1 MQGLGEKLLPVS
13 AAAVAFGA
21 YGVKAFGDFEQAMN
35 KVKVKLDESDWGRF
49 DELKEQALEMMEQS
63 LAILYALQEPA
74 AADLHD
80 VIERVMGSSGKMG
93 EEGEVWDSVF
103 TDLPHLTMRALFLHR
118 NDGFTVG
125 QIARRLRISEADA
138 AERLDHAVRYVR
150 APASPRI

>member
-1 MQGLGEKLLPVS
+1 MGSGNEP
-13 AAAVAFGA
+13 G
-21 YGVKAFGDFEQAMN
+21 N
-35 KVKVKLDESDWGRF
+35 

-125 QIARRLRISEADA
+125 QIAGPVSNFVREVGFVHQTVNLSPKMMANWVLASNHSRGGRFHSSA
-138 AERLDHAVRYVR
+138 A
-150 APASPRI
+150 

>member
-1 MQGLGEKLLPVS
+1 MGSGNEP
-13 AAAVAFGA
+13 G
-21 YGVKAFGDFEQAMN
+21 N
-35 KVKVKLDESDWGRF
+35 
-49 DELKEQALEMMEQS
+49 DELKDQALEMMEQS

-103 TDLPHLTMRALFLHR
+103 TDLPHLTMRAMFLHR

>member
-1 MQGLGEKLLPVS
+1 MGSGNEP
-13 AAAVAFGA
+13 G
-21 YGVKAFGDFEQAMN
+21 N
-35 KVKVKLDESDWGRF
+35 

-103 TDLPHLTMRALFLHR
+103 TGLSGFSCVSGRLHI
-118 NDGFTVG
+118 T
-125 QIARRLRISEADA
+125 
-138 AERLDHAVRYVR
+138 
-150 APASPRI
+150 PPWP

>member
-1 MQGLGEKLLPVS
+1 MFNRPPKHEIPDS
-13 AAAVAFGA
+13 
-21 YGVKAFGDFEQAMN
+21 
-35 KVKVKLDESDWGRF
+35 
-49 DELKEQALEMMEQS
+49 
-63 LAILYALQEPA
+63 P
-74 AADLHD
+74 
-80 VIERVMGSSGKMG
+80 
-93 EEGEVWDSVF
+93 VWDSVF

>member
-1 MQGLGEKLLPVS
+1 MGSGNEP
-13 AAAVAFGA
+13 G
-21 YGVKAFGDFEQAMN
+21 N
-35 KVKVKLDESDWGRF
+35 

-103 TDLPHLTMRALFLHR
+103 TDLPHLTMRALFLHLF
-118 NDGFTVG
+118 GVSTYG
-125 QIARRLRISEADA
+125 PEKGLRIMEGLGLV
-138 AERLDHAVRYVR
+138 EVT
-150 APASPRI
+150 

>member
-1 MQGLGEKLLPVS
+1 MGSGNEP
-13 AAAVAFGA
+13 G
-21 YGVKAFGDFEQAMN
+21 N
-35 KVKVKLDESDWGRF
+35 

-80 VIERVMGSSGKMG
+80 VIERVMESSGKMG